1 MAVFEHKVGLKFKA
15 ETLVVLSFA
24 FSSLCILFV
33 RTLM

>member
-24 FSSLCILFV
+24 FACIYLFFW
-33 RTLM
+33 RAFM